1 MADSWIRSLQA
12 SDRFLGQIR
21 RLNSFGASE
30 CKQVGHLSR
39 QVQNLQGLKL
49 EETPNMLAAV
59 NACQFYSQESKDSL
73 LQSIVEK
80 TDAATDSTI
89 KETKLQDYTNLSRF
103 LPEKVMK
110 YILDPNLPTCEV
122 LCLICQWASVLGL
135 KRPTEGTVGT
145 LTCLAHWKEWS
156 KNDISSASKHI
167 MLQKCKKEIKEHLAH
182 FTEVCKT
189 PSHFHLQK
197 LPDGFADLPVELQGH
212 FAGEYLGFDF

>member
-1 MADSWIRSLQA
+1 MFVFRFCFRSGHHRSCLFFFAVGAVRPLFSWIYTKDLYEVFGSRRLKPVQHGQIPGFGSLQA

-59 NACQFYSQESKDSL
+59 NALQFYSQESKDSL

-80 TDAATDSTI
+80 IDAATDSTI

-110 YILDPNLPTCEV
+110 YILDPNLP
-122 LCLICQWASVLGL
+122 
-135 KRPTEGTVGT
+135 
-145 LTCLAHWKEWS
+145 
-156 KNDISSASKHI
+156 
-167 MLQKCKKEIKEHLAH
+167 HL
-182 FTEVCKT
+182 
-189 PSHFHLQK
+189 
-197 LPDGFADLPVELQGH
+197 
-212 FAGEYLGFDF
+212 